1 MLLLVLWFSFLWQLN
16 YFLRNNLFL
25 VIYTGSIPVEGL
37 PFFPLGKDS
46 NLRSLEV
53 KMVKL
58 GVLKRNALLSLL
70 VTCAVVGVATTSNAQ
85 SFDQEVDKV
94 NTMSDTIAGIVA
106 SMTDVAILPMG
117 IGASMRVFRH
127 IVLANV

>member
-1 MLLLVLWFSFLWQLN
+1 M
-16 YFLRNNLFL
+16 
-25 VIYTGSIPVEGL
+25 IYTGSIPVEGL